1 MKLLLFYLKSRR
13 RELMAFAF
21 ICGIFCIAFALYR
34 VPIGAVLYPAL
45 VCGMFG
51 AGLLVVDFLDL
62 WKRQRRYRELLS
74 LPGELLEPLPEARTP
89 EEEAALELVSRLVQE
104 ERELRGE
111 MEGRF
116 SDMVEYYT
124 TWVHQIKTPIAAMR
138 LTLQNE
144 DSETARKLSEEL
156 FRVEQY
162 VEMVLCYLRLDSDS
176 TDYVIAPYRLDGIVR
191 QAIRRFAASF
201 IGRNL
206 RLVYEPVEETVVTDE
221 KWLLFVLEQIFSNA
235 LKYTP
240 SGSIFVRWEAPA
252 TLCIRDTGIGIAPED
267 LPRICERGYTG
278 CNGRSDKKAS
288 GIGLYLC
295 KRICGKLSHGLRIS
309 SVPGEGTEVRITF
322 EKPLGRE

>member
-21 ICGIFCIAFALYR
+21 LCGIFCVAFALYR

-45 VCGMFG
+45 VCGLFG
-51 AGLLVVDFLDL
+51 AGLLAVDFLDL
-62 WKRQRRYRELLS
+62 WKRRRRYRELLS
-74 LPGELLEPLPEARTP
+74 LPGELLWPLPEARTP
-89 EEEAALELVSRLVQE
+89 EEEAALELVARLVQE

-138 LTLQNE
+138 LILQNE

-240 SGSIFVRWEAPA
+240 SGSISVCWEAPA

-295 KRICGKLSHGLRIS
+295 KRICGKLSHGLQIS

>member
-21 ICGIFCIAFALYR
+21 LCGIFCVAFALYR

-45 VCGMFG
+45 VCGLFG
-51 AGLLVVDFLDL
+51 AGLLAVDFLDL
-62 WKRQRRYRELLS
+62 WKRRRRYRELLS
-74 LPGELLEPLPEARTP
+74 LPGELLWPLPEARTP
-89 EEEAALELVSRLVQE
+89 EEEAALELVARLVQE

-111 MEGRF
+111 MEGSF

-138 LTLQNE
+138 LILQNE

-240 SGSIFVRWEAPA
+240 SGSISVCWEAPA

-295 KRICGKLSHGLRIS
+295 KRICGKLSHGLQIS